1 MPAPGGGMSADAGA
15 LAKVSPGRAA
25 VAPEPIPAAADLFVA
40 LTRLGDN
47 TLILGHRISEWC
59 GLAPILEEDIA
70 LANLA
75 LNLIGQT
82 QLWLGLAGQVE
93 GAGRD
98 ADALAFLRD
107 GWHFRNLLLVERPN
121 GDFGQTLMRQFL
133 FDAWHQPMLKALE
146 GSSDPRIA
154 EIAAKAVKEVAY
166 HVERSADLVIRLGDG
181 TEESHTRMQRALDRL
196 WPYVGEMFVGDDTDA
211 RLAADLGRFVR
222 EVDQAIGDA
231 PTSASQ
237 FDALVSFHYNTGAI
251 FRATLTRKH
260 KAGDYP
266 GAAAEFGKWIH
277 NAGKPMK
284 GLRNRRAE
292 EAALYRSDQGSD

>member
-1 MPAPGGGMSADAGA
+1 MPAPGGRMSADAGA
-15 LAKVSPGRAA
+15 LAKVSPGCAA

-70 LANLA
+70 LANMA
-75 LNLIGQT
+75 LDLIGQT

-211 RLAADLGRFVR
+211 RLAAEGIVP
-222 EVDQAIGDA
+222 A
-231 PTSASQ
+231 PESLRPAWE
-237 FDALVSFHYNTGAI
+237 
-251 FRATLTRKH
+251 ATLAEVMAEATLILPTTTFAH
-260 KAGDYP
+260 KGGKQGRHSEHMGHILTSMQWLQRAYP
-266 GAAAEFGKWIH
+266 GAKW
-277 NAGKPMK
+277 
-284 GLRNRRAE
+284 
-292 EAALYRSDQGSD
+292 